1 MQVVK
6 VQVPL
11 AGGQRGRGLVHAQ
24 GRRQM
29 MEQPLPA
36 AVMLAMNGD
45 AVGYF
50 EASYDRTEGWQ
61 IGKRVPDP
69 GWPDGPA
76 VTAAR
81 PEG

>member
-11 AGGQRGRGLVHAQ
+11 AGGQRGRGLVCAQ
-24 GRRQM
+24 GRRRM
-29 MEQPLPA
+29 MEQPLSA

-45 AVGYF
+45 EVGYF
-50 EASYDRTEGWQ
+50 EASHDRTEGWQ

-69 GWPDGPA
+69 GWTDGPA
-76 VTAAR
+76 VAAAR